1 MAMRPRTPTFR
12 THQSVRRIYETLQPK
27 SEMKETPEAFLLH
40 VYLPGYTKERIK
52 ITFVG
57 SSRKVKV
64 SGERPIQGN
73 KWSRFD
79 QSYPVPENCNPEALQ
94 AKFEVGTLIL
104 TMPKI
109 PQEKTRATT
118 PNNNKDNNK
127 ATEDATTTTTE
138 QKEPLLMGHKT
149 GTEEEA
155 TSSSSSKRPIES
167 KKPEYESGLKA
178 LIPPSDSNNKIPE
191 QIIKKQPPSDEKP
204 SKREK
209 EEDEPKATLTAVA
222 KDSSTEKHEDEGRL
236 KTRLA
241 VMKKQLEEKEQD
253 ERLPEKEKEIKE
265 EEYEKKPSEPRKL
278 ITNDDVGKGVLK
290 EKEIKTRKMSPKL
303 GTSEVSTQKDMI
315 DIVGNGIRELAAS
328 ASVVVTRIKEGK
340 WNEEEKDLV
349 VNMAAAVAVIAGLG
363 AYVSYRFV
371 SS

>member
-40 VYLPGYTKERIK
+40 AYLPGYTKERIK

-73 KWSRFD
+73 KWSRFE
-79 QSYPVPENCNPEALQ
+79 QAYPVPENCNPEALQ
-94 AKFEVGTLIL
+94 AKFEVGTLVL

-109 PQEKTRATT
+109 PQEKPRATT
-118 PNNNKDNNK
+118 PNKNKDKNK
-127 ATEDATTTTTE
+127 ATEDASTTTTK
-138 QKEPLLMGHKT
+138 QKEPLIMGNKK
-149 GTEEEA
+149 GTEEEG
-155 TSSSSSKRPIES
+155 TSSSPKRPIDES
-167 KKPEYESGLKA
+167 KKQEYESGLKA
-178 LIPPSDSNNKIPE
+178 LIPPSDSNKIPE
-191 QIIKKQPPSDEKP
+191 QIIKTPPLSDEKP

-222 KDSSTEKHEDEGRL
+222 KDSSTEKREDEGRL

-241 VMKKQLEEKEQD
+241 AMKKQLEEKEQD
-253 ERLPEKEKEIKE
+253 ERLPKKEKEFKE
-265 EEYEKKPSEPRKL
+265 EENGMKPSEPRKL
-278 ITNDDVGKGVLK
+278 INNDDVEKGVLK
-290 EKEIKTRKMSPKL
+290 EKEIRTRKVSPKL
-303 GTSEVSTQKDMI
+303 GTSEVSAQKDMI

-328 ASVVVTRIKEGK
+328 ASLVVTRIKDGK